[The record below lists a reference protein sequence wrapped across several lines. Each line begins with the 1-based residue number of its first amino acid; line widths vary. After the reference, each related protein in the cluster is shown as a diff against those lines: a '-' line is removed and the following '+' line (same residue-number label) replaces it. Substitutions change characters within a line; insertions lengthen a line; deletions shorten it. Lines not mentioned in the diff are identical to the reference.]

1 MRTAVYP
8 WTAAVLRCPTACH
21 RGVHRCCRHE
31 FAQAGPVLV
40 AAPASSVEHWAS
52 NWEFWA
58 GPGVNVVPYIGTSAA
73 RALIHDHELWLAP
86 ESLDTKTSPWL
97 KQGLPARVGRLALHT
112 LSA

>member
-1 MRTAVYP
+1 M
-8 WTAAVLRCPTACH
+8 
-21 RGVHRCCRHE
+21 
-31 FAQAGPVLV
+31 LV